1 MFLSRSP
8 NLLLGNNSIYMVYH
22 SYIVENFAC
31 IIISTVY
38 NSTKLWQIWQFM
50 TDLPKFYL
58 PTVLILAI
66 LLCKAV
72 NPPIFCPPKCC
83 NNLPTFSTIKIF
95 YRQSFVLHNIL
106 VYKLL
111 QRSNSLYTSLLCFH
125 DGYGC

>member
-1 MFLSRSP
+1 
-8 NLLLGNNSIYMVYH
+8 
-22 SYIVENFAC
+22 
-31 IIISTVY
+31 
-38 NSTKLWQIWQFM
+38 M

-72 NPPIFCPPKCC
+72 NPPIFCLPKCC

-95 YRQSFVLHNIL
+95 DHQSFVLHSIL

-111 QRSNSLYTSLLCFH
+111 RKVTAYTLAYSVFMMGMDAKVTPTDDTDDTDYSCH
-125 DGYGC
+125 IKP